1 VKTKLEGSEGLLKVK
16 IIIPITSPDLDAE
29 AVQEFAAYAF
39 PNTQTSV
46 THLDY
51 GPASIE
57 CELDDVIC
65 VPDFLNKAKQAEAE
79 GYDAVISN
87 CFLDPA
93 VKAAREVL
101 NIPVVGAAEASM
113 RFAASLG
120 HSFSV
125 VTVLPNVVAGIESL
139 ATEYGVDEKLASVR
153 YVDIPVLDL
162 KNKDKLINA
171 LHREMLAAI
180 KEDHA
185 HALVLGCTGMMGVA
199 KEMEKRLKQDGFD
212 VPVVD
217 PAAASLKFA
226 ESLVS
231 MGLKQSRLT
240 YMPPPEKSRSV
251 SPLTLA
257 VKTAAH

>member
-1 VKTKLEGSEGLLKVK
+1 LKVK
-16 IIIPITSPDLDAE
+16 IIIPISSPDLDAE
-29 AVQEFAAYAF
+29 AVEEFAGYAF
-39 PNTQTSV
+39 PDTQTSV

-57 CELDDVIC
+57 CELDDAIC

-79 GYDAVISN
+79 GYDAVISD

-93 VKAAREVL
+93 VKPAREVL
-101 NIPVVGAAEASM
+101 SIPVVGAAEASM

-120 HSFSV
+120 HRFSV
-125 VTVLPNVVAGIESL
+125 VTVLPNVVAGIENL
-139 ATEYGVDEKLASVR
+139 AMEYGVDEKLASVR

-162 KNKDKLINA
+162 GDKEKLIDA

-185 HALVLGCTGMMGVA
+185 HVLVLGCTGMMGVA
-199 KEMEKRLKQDGFD
+199 KEMEKWLKKDGYE

-240 YMPPPEKSRSV
+240 YMPPPEKTRTV
-251 SPLTLA
+251 SPLT
-257 VKTAAH
+257 VTTTTTAR